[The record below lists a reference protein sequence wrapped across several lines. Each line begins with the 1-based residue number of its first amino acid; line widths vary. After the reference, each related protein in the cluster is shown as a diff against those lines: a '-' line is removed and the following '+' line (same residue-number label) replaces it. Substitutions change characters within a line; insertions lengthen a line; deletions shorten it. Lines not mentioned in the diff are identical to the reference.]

1 MHSLLQWFPHI
12 CGDIFQHSYW
22 MPETT
27 DSIDSTD
34 RTLFFSINIHT
45 YDSLIYKLSSI
56 RD

>member
-27 DSIDSTD
+27 NNIDSTD
-34 RTLFFSINIHT
+34 RTLFFFHKHT
-45 YDSLIYKLSSI
+45 HL
-56 RD
+56 